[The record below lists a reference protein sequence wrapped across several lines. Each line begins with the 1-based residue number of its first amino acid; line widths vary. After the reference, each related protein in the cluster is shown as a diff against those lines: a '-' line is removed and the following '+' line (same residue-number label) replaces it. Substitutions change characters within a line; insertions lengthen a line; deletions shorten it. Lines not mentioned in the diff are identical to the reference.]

1 MINER
6 KEELLQQPAEINEE
20 LGDPQEQE
28 WEGDEGEGEET
39 EEGALGT
46 GRLTG
51 RTTGRTA
58 RTSRTARIGHTARGS
73 TSGRGVTRLQGG
85 QKSQRALEII
95 DQHYMTHNQRTHDE
109 KAMVPHVSCPS
120 APCAMTNPLDL

>member
-6 KEELLQQPAEINEE
+6 KEELLQQLAEINEE

-85 QKSQRALEII
+85 AEEPASVG
-95 DQHYMTHNQRTHDE
+95 DH
-109 KAMVPHVSCPS
+109 
-120 APCAMTNPLDL
+120 